1 MTDPNRDVTPG
12 LQQGMF
18 DAESA
23 VRRNPNVPLAARIRP
38 EQLSDV
44 HGHRDLL
51 GQGGALSFFVE
62 QGELS
67 R

>member
-44 HGHRDLL
+44 HGH
-51 GQGGALSFFVE
+51 
-62 QGELS
+62 
-67 R
+67 